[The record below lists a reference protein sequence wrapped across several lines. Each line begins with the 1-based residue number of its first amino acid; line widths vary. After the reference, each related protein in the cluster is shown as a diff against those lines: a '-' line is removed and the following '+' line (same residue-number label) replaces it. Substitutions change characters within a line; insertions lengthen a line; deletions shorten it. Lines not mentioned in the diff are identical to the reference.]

1 MSEIVDVSF
10 DLKSYEYSEAFRIA
24 NNVKDKANNIEVKVY
39 LKDGTVG
46 IGEASSSYRV
56 NGEKVPALF
65 ALKDT
70 LKEMI
75 SGEDVRNYRRI
86 FNITDGLSR
95 TAPSV
100 KAAVQYATLD
110 ALSAVIGLPVYQI
123 LGGSKSKIH
132 TDKTIGI
139 DTIDNMVKK
148 SIKTFNDGFKT
159 LKIKIGENLKEDIEK
174 MIAISEAT
182 PGASYIVDANQGYT
196 TKTAIQFA
204 QSIYAQNVNVVVFEQ
219 PIMWNDLDGLKLLR
233 YNSPFPIAAD
243 ESAKTKYDVYT
254 LIRNEC
260 VDFVNIKLMK
270 SGISDALSI
279 VELAKTANVGLMIG
293 CMGES
298 SLGINQSVH
307 FAAGTGAFTYHDL
320 DSHMLLKEKFHGK
333 FKQEGDALIPN
344 PVV

>member
-1 MSEIVDVSF
+1 MHEIVDVTF
-10 DLKSYEYSEAFRIA
+10 ELKTYEYSEPFRIA
-24 NNVKDKANNIEVKVY
+24 NNVENKANNIEVRVY
-39 LKDGTVG
+39 LKDGTIG

-65 ALKDT
+65 ALQDT
-70 LKEMI
+70 VKEMI
-75 SGEDVRNYRRI
+75 AGEDVGNYRRI
-86 FNITDGLSR
+86 FDIMDGFSR

-110 ALSAVIGLPVYQI
+110 ALGVVMGIPVYQI

-139 DTIDNMVKK
+139 DTIDVMVEKAR
-148 SIKTFNDGFKT
+148 KTFDEGFKT
-159 LKIKIGENLKEDIEK
+159 LKIKIGENLKEDIKK
-174 MIAISEAT
+174 MVAISEAT

-196 TKTAIQFA
+196 AKMAIQFA
-204 QSIYAQNVNVVVFEQ
+204 QSVYAQNVNVAVFEQ

-243 ESAKTKYDVYT
+243 ESAKTRHDVYT

-270 SGISDALSI
+270 SGLSDALSI
-279 VELAKTANVGLMIG
+279 VELAKTTNIGLMIG

-298 SLGINQSVH
+298 SVGINQSVH
-307 FAAGTGAFTYHDL
+307 FAAGTGAFAYHDL
-320 DSHMLLKEKFHGK
+320 DSHMMLKEEFRGK

-344 PVV
+344 V